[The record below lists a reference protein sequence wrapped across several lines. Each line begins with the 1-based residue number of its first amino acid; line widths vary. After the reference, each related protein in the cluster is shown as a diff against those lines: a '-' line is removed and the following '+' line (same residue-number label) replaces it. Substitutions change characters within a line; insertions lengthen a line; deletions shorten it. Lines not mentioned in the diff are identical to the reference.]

1 MNTFGRFYRC
11 TTFGESHGKALGV
24 VIDGAPSGIPF
35 REEDIIPLLQR
46 RRPGLSPLSTPR
58 KEEDLPEILSG
69 VFNGKTTGTPVAI
82 IVRNANQNS
91 GDYEAIKDLCRPGHA
106 DYTYDARYGHENRD
120 WRGGGRSSGRETV
133 ARVLGGSL
141 AVKILA
147 ERGVTVRSKIV
158 SIHGETVPEKFESE
172 ILAAKG
178 NGDSV
183 GGVAEITVSGLP
195 AGIGNPVF
203 GKLDALIAGAIMSV
217 GAVKGVEI
225 GDGFAAADVFG
236 SENND
241 CMRSRSDKSAGT
253 PYLSNHAGGILGGIS
268 NGNDIVIRFAVKP
281 TPSISKV
288 QETIDADGNNAE
300 ISVKGRHDPCIVPRI
315 LVVAECMTAMV
326 ILDSWMESSAQSF

>member
-1 MNTFGRFYRC
+1 MKLSRSDSYYNSPSRTD
-11 TTFGESHGKALGV
+11 
-24 VIDGAPSGIPF
+24 DGTSRGLLCSSAVAVRASSKISRAIILSGILLIFLLAFAVVPVYAEGEDNTF

-58 KEEDLPEILSG
+58 KEEDMPEILSG

-82 IVRNANQNS
+82 IVRNTNQNS

-147 ERGVTVRSKIV
+147 ERGVTVRSRIV
-158 SIHGETVPEKFESE
+158 SIHGETAPEKFESE

-183 GGVAEITVSGLP
+183 GGVT
-195 AGIGNPVF
+195 F
-203 GKLDALIAGAIMSV
+203 Q
-217 GAVKGVEI
+217 
-225 GDGFAAADVFG
+225 
-236 SENND
+236 
-241 CMRSRSDKSAGT
+241 SRS
-253 PYLSNHAGGILGGIS
+253 
-268 NGNDIVIRFAVKP
+268 
-281 TPSISKV
+281 
-288 QETIDADGNNAE
+288 
-300 ISVKGRHDPCIVPRI
+300 
-315 LVVAECMTAMV
+315 
-326 ILDSWMESSAQSF
+326 